1 MNFLP
6 IELEKAMDLSEA
18 DPKQAAIVLRIAAEY
33 LKNGEKMPFTLALFL
48 ADAFDRAMRMA
59 PSVRSSELL
68 INLKLKANNRRKVA
82 ANFEH
87 VGRDIEK
94 CIASKMSITDSV
106 LETSERYGISDS
118 TVSRLYKKYNEFK
131 AAELVQDALLFED
144 EFLHQ
149 QKLSSNRSKKSKK

>member
-1 MNFLP
+1 MKFLP
-6 IELEKAMDLSEA
+6 IELENAMDLSEA

-33 LKNGEKMPFTLALFL
+33 LKNGQQMPFPLALFL

-87 VGRDIEK
+87 GGRDIEEY
-94 CIASKMSITDSV
+94 IASKMSITDSV
-106 LETSERYGISDS
+106 LKVSESYGISES
-118 TVSRLYKKYNEFK
+118 TVRRLNKMYIEVK

-144 EFLHQ
+144 EFQHQ
-149 QKLSSNRSKKSKK
+149 QQLSSKRSKKSTK